1 MIRVLVADD
10 SAFMRK
16 ILSDLFNQQ
25 SDFQVVGTAI
35 NGKDTI
41 EKVKQLKPDVLTL
54 DVTMPVMDGL
64 QALAVIM
71 EECPVPVVMF
81 SSMTQRGTDATV
93 RALSLGAVDFI
104 SKAGGSISKIDNLQD
119 EILTK
124 CREAAQ
130 AHVNK
135 SKPFASKPLTF
146 TAKPSTT
153 TSTPTSTISA
163 QSNTLKTSTT
173 SSFTNKFSNSLNTP
187 TSQSPATSTPSTSE
201 LWQKRKIE
209 IQRKSGLK
217 LGQKPVIKH
226 VPSTTAPPVK
236 PSSSAGFSSGS
247 KKLVAI
253 GTSTGGPQAL
263 QAVITRLP
271 GNLPCGV
278 VIVQHMPA
286 GFTKSLAERLDSISA
301 ISVKEAENDEII
313 KDGQVYIAPGNY
325 HMRVAPAGVGARKI
339 VLSQEPP
346 VGNHRPAVNVLFDS
360 VAQFRKD
367 LVSVIMTGMGCDGCE
382 GMKKIK
388 ANGGYC
394 IAQDENSC
402 VVYGMPKAVVDAGLS
417 DEVRPLTQIA
427 EAIVEAVRNN

>member
-16 ILSDLFNQQ
+16 ILCDLFNKQ
-25 SDFQVVGTAI
+25 SDFEVVGTAI

-41 EKVKQLKPDVLTL
+41 DKVKQLKPDVLTL

-81 SSMTQRGTDATV
+81 SSTTQRGTDATV

-124 CREAAQ
+124 CREAAT

-135 SKPFASKPLTF
+135 SKFSTKPLTF
-146 TAKPSTT
+146 KNKSSESTATPPSTSPT
-153 TSTPTSTISA
+153 TPASTSK
-163 QSNTLKTSTT
+163 QSTT
-173 SSFTNKFSNSLNTP
+173 SSSQQPTTP
-187 TSQSPATSTPSTSE
+187 TSSPAPSTSE
-201 LWQKRKIE
+201 LWAKRRIE
-209 IQRKSGLK
+209 IQRRTGLK

-226 VPSTTAPPVK
+226 VPSTSDPPSK
-236 PSSSAGFSSGS
+236 PAAFSSGS

-253 GTSTGGPQAL
+253 GTSTGGLQAL

-325 HMRVAPAGVGARKI
+325 HMRVAPVGVGTRKI

-360 VAQFRKD
+360 VAQFKKD

-417 DEVRPLTQIA
+417 DEIRPLSQIA
-427 EAIVEAVRNN
+427 NAIVDAVSK